1 MQRKAHLGRGICTAV
16 PLSPPPGVFQTHCAT
31 LRDPKHHHSP
41 GNKGPG
47 RANVAGATPAALR
60 VCGEGEGPTTAPTR
74 SRGRGRK
81 ALSDT
86 VESSPSKASSANTVR
101 C

>member
-1 MQRKAHLGRGICTAV
+1 MQRTAHLGRGVCTAV
-16 PLSPPPGVFQTHCAT
+16 PPSPLPGVFQMHRAT
-31 LRDPKHHHSP
+31 LHDPNTTTAL
-41 GNKGPG
+41 GTRVRG
-47 RANVAGATPAALR
+47 RAKVAGATPAAPR
-60 VCGEGEGPTTAPTR
+60 VCGESEGPTTAPTR

-86 VESSPSKASSANTVR
+86 VKSSPSKASSANAVR